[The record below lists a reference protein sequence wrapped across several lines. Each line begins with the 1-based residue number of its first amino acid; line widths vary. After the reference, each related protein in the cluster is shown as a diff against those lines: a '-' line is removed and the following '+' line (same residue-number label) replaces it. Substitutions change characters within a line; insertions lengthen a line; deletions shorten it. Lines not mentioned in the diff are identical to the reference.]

1 MLLFI
6 SGTLTIWPCAA
17 QVMLTV
23 ELQRR
28 LRPGVG
34 VMCFAL
40 HPGEVTTGITRTLP
54 GPVHRL
60 YRAVVPRFLL
70 MPDQGT
76 LGAHVYLPHVHP
88 IFHAKP

>member
-1 MLLFI
+1 MSALLP
-6 SGTLTIWPCAA
+6 TDVDVLPRAMCRA

-28 LRPGVG
+28 LRPGGG
-34 VMCFAL
+34 VMCFVL

-60 YRAVVPRFLL
+60 YRAVIPRFLL
-70 MPDQGT
+70 LPDQGVLT
-76 LGAHVYLPHVHP
+76 LHEL
-88 IFHAKP
+88 

>member
-1 MLLFI
+1 
-6 SGTLTIWPCAA
+6 
-17 QVMLTV
+17 MLTV

-28 LRPGVG
+28 LRPGAG

-70 MPDQGT
+70 TPDQGA
-76 LGAHVYLPHVHP
+76 LGEHIWVPHMHQTVT
-88 IFHAKP
+88 